1 MKTIENV
8 LGRKNIKKKKQN
20 FRHDKKYRKAS
31 KKNVISFF
39 TTHTYLKLLLL
50 FIFSFT
56 YFQIYLFPSKHL
68 TKKEEIKIAYN
79 KNYSSSTKVGLCII
93 CKLENLYIKE
103 FIDYY
108 KDLGYNHIF
117 IYDNNDKDGERL
129 EDVIQKYI
137 DEGFVSITDY
147 RGDRN
152 RLYLEHILTV
162 MKKIVKNMIGYLFL
176 ILMNS

>member
-1 MKTIENV
+1 M
-8 LGRKNIKKKKQN
+8 
-20 FRHDKKYRKAS
+20 
-31 KKNVISFF
+31 
-39 TTHTYLKLLLL
+39 
-50 FIFSFT
+50 
-56 YFQIYLFPSKHL
+56 
-68 TKKEEIKIAYN
+68 
-79 KNYSSSTKVGLCII
+79 
-93 CKLENLYIKE
+93 
-103 FIDYY
+103 
-108 KDLGYNHIF
+108 GYNHIF

>member
-1 MKTIENV
+1 
-8 LGRKNIKKKKQN
+8 
-20 FRHDKKYRKAS
+20 
-31 KKNVISFF
+31 
-39 TTHTYLKLLLL
+39 
-50 FIFSFT
+50 
-56 YFQIYLFPSKHL
+56 
-68 TKKEEIKIAYN
+68 
-79 KNYSSSTKVGLCII
+79 
-93 CKLENLYIKE
+93 
-103 FIDYY
+103 
-108 KDLGYNHIF
+108 LGYNHIF